1 MNPAIY
7 VVEFEYHKNGI
18 YLRLIDHLRI
28 YDPMKADGKCCEDP
42 NISFWFFF
50 TFLFIC
56 LFIRST
62 RKYIKLSVSHPTRQN
77 VGRDLEAVEFTE
89 CNF

>member
-42 NISFWFFF
+42 NISF
-50 TFLFIC
+50 
-56 LFIRST
+56 
-62 RKYIKLSVSHPTRQN
+62 
-77 VGRDLEAVEFTE
+77 
-89 CNF
+89 